1 MATQPALGE
10 RHAVRGEGGVAEE
23 GERGGV
29 RSLTLFGTARQ
40 NITIIIDTTTTTPL
54 IVLQQVYCATYSMYT
69 CVYLGRVGRH
79 VGLAGTC
86 VAPCMCPYTADIH
99 NPPQLSHSIHVHVH
113 CVLYTYI
120 HVQYMYMHTS
130 YIHVYTCTLYIH
142 VHVCMNS

>member
-40 NITIIIDTTTTTPL
+40 NITIIIDTTITIPL
-54 IVLQQVYCATYSMYT
+54 IVLQHVHCATCSTYT
-69 CVYLGRVGRH
+69 CVYLGRVGRY
-79 VGLAGTC
+79 VGLAGTY
-86 VAPCMCPYTADIH
+86 VAPCMCPYTPDIH

-113 CVLYTYI
+113 CVIYTYMYSTCTLYS
-120 HVQYMYMHTS
+120 YMYMYVYMHTS
-130 YIHVYTCTLYIH
+130 YIHVYMYMF
-142 VHVCMNS
+142 V